1 MSRPTAITLFSGGG
15 FAALGL
21 QQAGYQVVGA
31 VEYDTAIA
39 ACYAANVGPVEV
51 QDLSVA
57 PARYF
62 ARWAGIDLLQASPPC
77 PNFSRAKTGG
87 YETVL
92 DYRLAG
98 TVCRAVRV
106 IRPRTFLL
114 ENVRGYVHSA
124 SYARIVA
131 TVQALGYTIHAAIL
145 NSADYGVPQTRERLI
160 LRAVRT
166 GPVPALLPTH
176 RKRGDWFS
184 APWVGWYAAIED
196 LIDTLP
202 PAVFAPWQ
210 VARLPDLLAA
220 MGVLVASQNSGQEY
234 GKLHRTGNEPALTG
248 TAVTRPS
255 PMPRAF
261 LYPPGNGDGTTPLR
275 GAAAPSYTVVDAS
288 RQTPRAFLLDGGQQP
303 DDPGGCTCR
312 DAGDPAFT
320 LTAGTGTQRPVK
332 AWLDQDQG
340 RVVALTPLALAR
352 FQSVPPS
359 YVLPDHARTACR
371 IIGNGVPVLLMQRL
385 AEGLRTAG
393 GGV

>member
-1 MSRPTAITLFSGGG
+1 MSAPTAITLFSGGG

-51 QDLSVA
+51 HDLSVA

-62 ARWAGIDLLQASPPC
+62 ARWAGVDLLQASPPC

-92 DYRLAG
+92 DVRLAG
-98 TVCRAVRV
+98 AVCRAVRV

-196 LIDTLP
+196 LVDTLP
-202 PAVFAPWQ
+202 SSTFAPWQ
-210 VARLPDLLAA
+210 LARLPALLAD
-220 MGVLVASQNSGQEY
+220 MGVLVDSRNSGQEY
-234 GKLHRTGNEPALTG
+234 GKLHRTGNEPALTV
-248 TAVTRPS
+248 TTVTRPS
-255 PMPRAF
+255 HMPRAF
-261 LYPPGNGDGTTPLR
+261 LYPPGDGDGTTPLR
-275 GAAAPSYTVVDAS
+275 GAAEPRYTVVDAS
-288 RQTPRAFLLDGGQQP
+288 RQTPRAFLLSDQYNGAKDGAQIRRASEP
-303 DDPGGCTCR
+303 ATTC
-312 DAGDPAFT
+312 
-320 LTAGTGTQRPVK
+320 TAGANHKVR
-332 AWLDQDQG
+332 AWLDPDQG
-340 RVVALTPLALAR
+340 RVVALTPPALAR

-385 AEGLRTAG
+385 GEGLRTAG
-393 GGV
+393 GDV